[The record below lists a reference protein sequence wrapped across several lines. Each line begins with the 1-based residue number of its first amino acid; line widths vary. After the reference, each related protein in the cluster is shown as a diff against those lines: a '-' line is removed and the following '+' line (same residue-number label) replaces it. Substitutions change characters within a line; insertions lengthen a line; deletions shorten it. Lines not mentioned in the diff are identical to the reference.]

1 MPISIGCAVWS
12 YPGWVGEV
20 YPPKT
25 PSKEYLSVYSHHFPA
40 VEGNT
45 TFYAIPDRAT
55 IDRWIAQTPPGFK
68 FCLKFPRAITHNG
81 LLEPYLMAAQA
92 SIAQMQ
98 TLGDRLGVLFIQLPP
113 NYAPSERFADLA
125 AFLTGLTCRNVS
137 NSLLSVLSCLA
148 FHVGEPDGREPLSR
162 SMPEETSGSRAAA
175 PAIALEV
182 RHLDWFKS
190 PHREQLNE
198 LLHQLGIGRVILDS
212 RPIYEATTDEKIAFE
227 CKKPRVPIELSLTA
241 PFSLIRYVSH
251 PILSANQV
259 WLAGWTSQLQSWLQ
273 QDTQIYMFVHCPIE
287 ARSPI
292 NARYL
297 HEIFTQSGIVLQPLP
312 PRFVDDTPV
321 QLKLF

>member
-12 YPGWVGEV
+12 YPGWAGEI

-25 PSKEYLSVYSHHFPA
+25 PAKDYLRVYSNHFPA

-45 TFYAIPDRAT
+45 TFYAIPDRAI
-55 IDRWIAQTPPGFK
+55 IDRWIAQTRPGFK

-81 LLEPYLMAAQA
+81 SLEPYLAAAQA
-92 SIAQMQ
+92 FVTQMQ
-98 TLGDRLGVLFIQLPP
+98 ALGDRLGVLFIQLPP

-125 AFLTGLTCRNVS
+125 AFLTGLICRNVS
-137 NSLLSVLSCLA
+137 
-148 FHVGEPDGREPLSR
+148 
-162 SMPEETSGSRAAA
+162 
-175 PAIALEV
+175 IAVEV

-198 LLHQLGIGRVILDS
+198 LLHKLGIGRVILDS

-251 PILSANQV
+251 PILSANQA
-259 WLAGWTSQLQSWLQ
+259 WLEGWTSQLQSWLQ
-273 QDTQIYMFVHCPIE
+273 EDTQIYMFVHCPLE
-287 ARSPI
+287 LRSPI

-297 HEIFTQSGIVLQPLP
+297 HEIFTRSGIALNPLP
-312 PRFVDDTPV
+312 PRFVDDAPV

>member
-25 PSKEYLSVYSHHFPA
+25 PSKEFLRVYSNHFPA

-55 IDRWIAQTPPGFK
+55 IDRWIAQTPAGFK

-81 LLEPYLMAAQA
+81 LLEPYIVQAQA
-92 SIAQMQ
+92 FVTQMQ
-98 TLGDRLGVLFIQLPP
+98 ELGDRLGVMFIQLPP
-113 NYAPSERFADLA
+113 NYSPSSGLADLT
-125 AFLTGLTCRNVS
+125 AFLNQLPRSDVS
-137 NSLLSVLSCLA
+137 IS
-148 FHVGEPDGREPLSR
+148 
-162 SMPEETSGSRAAA
+162 
-175 PAIALEV
+175 LEV

-198 LLHQLGIGRVILDS
+198 LLFKLGIGRVILDS
-212 RPIYEATTDEKIAFE
+212 RPIYEANTDEKIAFE
-227 CKKPRVPIELSLTA
+227 CKKPRVPIELSLMA
-241 PFSLIRYVSH
+241 PFTLIRYVSH
-251 PILSANQV
+251 PILAANQE
-259 WLAGWTSQLQSWLQ
+259 WLEGWTSQLQSWLQ

-297 HEIFTQSGIVLQPLP
+297 HEIFTRSGILLNPLP
-312 PRFVDDTPV
+312 PRFVDDSPV
-321 QLKLF
+321 QLRLF

>member
-1 MPISIGCAVWS
+1 MPMSIGCAVWS

-25 PSKEYLSVYSHHFPA
+25 PAKDYLRIYSNHFPA

-81 LLEPYLMAAQA
+81 SLEPYLPAAQA
-92 SIAQMQ
+92 FIAQMQ
-98 TLGDRLGVLFIQLPP
+98 ALGDRLGVLFIQLPP
-113 NYAPSERFADLA
+113 NYAPSARFTDLT
-125 AFLTGLTCRNVS
+125 AFLTGLICRDVS
-137 NSLLSVLSCLA
+137 
-148 FHVGEPDGREPLSR
+148 
-162 SMPEETSGSRAAA
+162 
-175 PAIALEV
+175 IALEV

-198 LLHQLGIGRVILDS
+198 LLHKLGIGRVILDS

-241 PFSLIRYVSH
+241 PFSLIRYISH

-259 WLAGWTSQLQSWLQ
+259 WLEGWTSQLQSWLQ
-273 QDTQIYMFVHCPIE
+273 QDTQLYMFVHCPIE

-297 HEIFTQSGIVLQPLP
+297 HEIFTQSGIALDPLP
-312 PRFVDDTPV
+312 PPFIDDAPV

>member
-1 MPISIGCAVWS
+1 MPMSIGCAVWS

-25 PSKEYLSVYSHHFPA
+25 PAKDYLRIYSNHFPA

-81 LLEPYLMAAQA
+81 LLEPYLPAAQA
-92 SIAQMQ
+92 FIAQMQ
-98 TLGDRLGVLFIQLPP
+98 ALGDRLGVLFIQLPP
-113 NYAPSERFADLA
+113 NYALSARFTDLT
-125 AFLTGLTCRNVS
+125 AFLTGLICRDVS
-137 NSLLSVLSCLA
+137 
-148 FHVGEPDGREPLSR
+148 
-162 SMPEETSGSRAAA
+162 
-175 PAIALEV
+175 IALEV

-198 LLHQLGIGRVILDS
+198 LLHKLGIGRVILDS

-241 PFSLIRYVSH
+241 PFSLIRYISH

-259 WLAGWTSQLQSWLQ
+259 WLEGWTSQLQSWLQ

-297 HEIFTQSGIVLQPLP
+297 HEIFTQSGIALDPLP
-312 PRFVDDTPV
+312 PPFIDDAPV

>member
-20 YPPKT
+20 YPVKT
-25 PSKEYLSVYSHHFPA
+25 PSKDYLRFYSNHFPA

-55 IDRWIAQTPPGFK
+55 IDRWIAHTPLGFK

-81 LLEPYLMAAQA
+81 LLEPSLLAAQA
-92 SIAQMQ
+92 FITQIQA
-98 TLGDRLGVLFIQLPP
+98 LGDRLGILFIQLPP
-113 NYAPSERFADLA
+113 NYAPSDRFADLA
-125 AFLTGLTCRNVS
+125 AFLTALPRREVS
-137 NSLLSVLSCLA
+137 
-148 FHVGEPDGREPLSR
+148 
-162 SMPEETSGSRAAA
+162 
-175 PAIALEV
+175 IALEV

-190 PHREQLNE
+190 PHQERLNE
-198 LLHQLGIGRVILDS
+198 LLCKLGIGRVILDA
-212 RPIYEATTDEKIAFE
+212 RPIYEATTAEPITFE
-227 CKKPRVPIELSLTA
+227 CKKPHVPIDLSLTA

-251 PILSANQV
+251 PIRSANQV
-259 WLAGWTSQLQSWLQ
+259 WLEGWASQLQTWLQ
-273 QDTQIYMFVHCPIE
+273 QDTQVYLFVHCPIE

-297 HEIFTQSGIVLQPLP
+297 HEIFTPSGIALAPLP
-312 PRFVDDTPV
+312 ARFMDDTPV

>member
-1 MPISIGCAVWS
+1 MPMSIGCAVWS

-25 PSKEYLSVYSHHFPA
+25 PAKDYLRIYSNHFPA

-81 LLEPYLMAAQA
+81 LLEPYLPAAQA
-92 SIAQMQ
+92 FIAQMQ
-98 TLGDRLGVLFIQLPP
+98 ALGDRLGVLFIQLPP
-113 NYAPSERFADLA
+113 NYALSARFTDLT
-125 AFLTGLTCRNVS
+125 AFLTGLICRDVS
-137 NSLLSVLSCLA
+137 
-148 FHVGEPDGREPLSR
+148 
-162 SMPEETSGSRAAA
+162 
-175 PAIALEV
+175 IALEV

-198 LLHQLGIGRVILDS
+198 LLHKLGIGRVILDS

-241 PFSLIRYVSH
+241 PFSLIRYISH

-259 WLAGWTSQLQSWLQ
+259 WLEGWTSQLQSWLQ
-273 QDTQIYMFVHCPIE
+273 QDTQLYMFVHCPIE

-297 HEIFTQSGIVLQPLP
+297 HEIFTQSGIALDPLP
-312 PRFVDDTPV
+312 PPFIDDAPV

>member
-1 MPISIGCAVWS
+1 LVILAMPISIGCAVWS

-25 PSKEYLSVYSHHFPA
+25 PAKDYLRVYSNHFPA

-45 TFYAIPDRAT
+45 TFYAIPDRSI
-55 IDRWIAQTPPGFK
+55 IDRWIAQTSPGFK

-81 LLEPYLMAAQA
+81 SLEPYLPAAQA
-92 SIAQMQ
+92 FIAQMQ
-98 TLGDRLGVLFIQLPP
+98 ALGDRLGVLFIQLPP

-125 AFLTGLTCRNVS
+125 AFLTGLICRDVS
-137 NSLLSVLSCLA
+137 
-148 FHVGEPDGREPLSR
+148 
-162 SMPEETSGSRAAA
+162 
-175 PAIALEV
+175 IAVEV

-190 PHREQLNE
+190 PHREQLND
-198 LLHQLGIGRVILDS
+198 LLHKLGVGRVILDS
-212 RPIYEATTDEKIAFE
+212 RPIYEATTEEKIAFE

-241 PFSLIRYVSH
+241 PFSLIRYISH
-251 PILSANQV
+251 PILSANQA
-259 WLAGWTSQLQSWLQ
+259 WLEGWTSQLQSWLRA
-273 QDTQIYMFVHCPIE
+273 DTQIYMFVHCPIE

-297 HEIFTQSGIVLQPLP
+297 HEIFTRSGIVLQPLP

>member
-1 MPISIGCAVWS
+1 MPMSIGCAVWS

-25 PSKEYLSVYSHHFPA
+25 PAKDYLRIYSNHFPA

-81 LLEPYLMAAQA
+81 SLEPYLPAAQA
-92 SIAQMQ
+92 FIAQMQ
-98 TLGDRLGVLFIQLPP
+98 ALGDRLGVLFIQLPP
-113 NYAPSERFADLA
+113 NYALSARFTDLT
-125 AFLTGLTCRNVS
+125 AFLTGLICRDVS
-137 NSLLSVLSCLA
+137 
-148 FHVGEPDGREPLSR
+148 
-162 SMPEETSGSRAAA
+162 
-175 PAIALEV
+175 IALEV

-198 LLHQLGIGRVILDS
+198 LLHKLGIGRVILDS

-241 PFSLIRYVSH
+241 PFSLIRYISH

-259 WLAGWTSQLQSWLQ
+259 WLEGWTSQLQSWLQ
-273 QDTQIYMFVHCPIE
+273 QDTQLYMFVHCPIE

-297 HEIFTQSGIVLQPLP
+297 HEVFTRSGIVLNPLP

>member
-1 MPISIGCAVWS
+1 MPMSIGCAVWS

-25 PSKEYLSVYSHHFPA
+25 PAKDYLRIYSNHFPA

-81 LLEPYLMAAQA
+81 SLEPYLPAAQA
-92 SIAQMQ
+92 FIVQMQ
-98 TLGDRLGVLFIQLPP
+98 ALGDRLGVLFIQLPP
-113 NYAPSERFADLA
+113 NYAPSARFTDLT
-125 AFLTGLTCRNVS
+125 AFLTGLICRDVS
-137 NSLLSVLSCLA
+137 
-148 FHVGEPDGREPLSR
+148 
-162 SMPEETSGSRAAA
+162 
-175 PAIALEV
+175 IALEV

-198 LLHQLGIGRVILDS
+198 LLHKLGIGRVILDS

-241 PFSLIRYVSH
+241 PFSLIRYISH

-259 WLAGWTSQLQSWLQ
+259 WLEGWTSQLQSWVSCCNQL
-273 QDTQIYMFVHCPIE
+273 YMFVHCPIE

-297 HEIFTQSGIVLQPLP
+297 HEIFTQSGIALDPLP
-312 PRFVDDTPV
+312 PPFIDDAPV

>member
-12 YPGWVGEV
+12 YPGWIGEV

-25 PSKEYLSVYSHHFPA
+25 PSKDYLRIYSNHFPA

-45 TFYAIPDRAT
+45 TFYAIPDRAI
-55 IDRWIAQTPPGFK
+55 IDRWIAQTPLGFK

-81 LLEPYLMAAQA
+81 SLEPYLQAAQA
-92 SIAQMQ
+92 FIVQMQ
-98 TLGDRLGVLFIQLPP
+98 ALGDRLGVLFIQLPP

-125 AFLTGLTCRNVS
+125 AFLTGLICRDVS
-137 NSLLSVLSCLA
+137 
-148 FHVGEPDGREPLSR
+148 
-162 SMPEETSGSRAAA
+162 
-175 PAIALEV
+175 IAVEV

-198 LLHQLGIGRVILDS
+198 LLHKLGIGRVILDS

-227 CKKPRVPIELSLTA
+227 CKKPRVPIELILTA

-251 PILSANQV
+251 PIMSANQV
-259 WLAGWTSQLQSWLQ
+259 WLEGWTSQLQSWLRA
-273 QDTQIYMFVHCPIE
+273 DTQIYMFVHCPIE

-297 HEIFTQSGIVLQPLP
+297 HEIFTRSGIVLNPLP